1 MIINPIKKRRKKKR
15 LTQVDLALLV
25 GVSQVYISQFE
36 TGGIVPSN
44 IHIKKVTEILGI
56 GPGTLNKELRQFYED
71 RKKEL
76 KKRIE
81 EGRENAKI

>member
-81 EGRENAKI
+81 EGQGNAKI